1 MLPEPDSYVTLDSYL
16 KLYTDDS
23 NKLKLPVQLD
33 DTILKSL
40 VNKYKLPKEILG
52 IIHHI
57 IISIVQ
63 ARNEQSKI
71 QPNTD
76 EGKEI
81 LEYSGYTGTRTRH
94 LYNNICNS
102 DALKDIK
109 YLEIGTWNGSS
120 SMSAVYKNNI
130 TGLFIDNWSQFG
142 GDANIFIQNMS
153 KFGKSSTNYL
163 LESDCWKVNLKEL
176 DMGPFNVYL
185 FDGDHAELDHFKS
198 LEYYYPVLDD
208 TFIFLVDDW
217 NWPNVRDGTMRAI
230 DQLNLHVLFRH
241 EEFVSQDELNNMPNH
256 YGKKTWWNGIGIFLL
271 SKTAKIN

>member
-1 MLPEPDSYVTLDSYL
+1 MLQEPDSYITLDTYL
-16 KLYTDDS
+16 KLYTDES
-23 NKLKLPVQLD
+23 NKLKLPVQLN
-33 DTILKSL
+33 DTIIDSL
-40 VNKYKLPKEILG
+40 VNTYHLPKQILG

-57 IISIVQ
+57 VVSIVQ
-63 ARNEQSKI
+63 ARNGQSKI
-71 QPNTD
+71 DPNTD

-81 LEYSGYTGTRTRH
+81 LEYNGYTGTRTRH
-94 LYNNICNS
+94 FYNNICNS
-102 DALKDIK
+102 NALKDIK

-142 GDANIFIQNMS
+142 GDSNVFIENMT
-153 KFGKSSTNYL
+153 KFGKSSSIFL
-163 LESDCWKVNLKEL
+163 LESDCWNVDLKDL
-176 DMGPFNVYL
+176 DMAPFNVYL
-185 FDGDHAELDHFKS
+185 FDGDHSELDHFKS
-198 LEYYYPVLDD
+198 LDYYYPVLDD

-230 DQLNLHVLFRH
+230 NQLNLHVLFRH

-271 SKTAKIN
+271 SKSAQN